1 MIVRGATGIGLAASA
16 LLLVHTFFTQP
27 LAAQTAGVH
36 CSASTLA
43 VEGVHDHGTD
53 YARLME
59 LAGAAPLRS
68 WMIVQPRHQRR
79 VPYCA
84 PLAATPWDAS
94 LRLGRIAQPRAFEL
108 LPAGAVFHHNSA
120 YARSGNDGPLWA
132 GRGASAGV
140 HAGVHGGWGPLS
152 FAFAPFAAYQQNAD
166 FTIQPEGTHRL
177 SPWGYAREIDWPQ
190 RHGPDPFWTLD
201 PGQSHLAV
209 RGYGAEAGF
218 TTENLWLGPGR
229 RNALVM
235 TSAGPGVPRFFAG
248 TDGPVDVRIG
258 TLEANFY
265 WGQIRESAWFDDD
278 PDNDRNL
285 LGGLA
290 LVFQPRP
297 FPGLFLGLARSYIS
311 TWPAEPDPFE
321 LLARPYRD
329 LMANPAEGELQ
340 DNNLIGLFMRWALPQ
355 AGFEVYAEWGR
366 EDAWYDWLDVLAEPD
381 HSQAYVLGF
390 QKIQPFGQR
399 WLRIAGELT
408 HLHSAAPIRGGRG
421 TGGWYTHSGIRQG
434 YTHRG
439 QLLGAAIGPGSD
451 AQFLGA
457 DLFDTRGRSGLSIE
471 RIRYDEDRYYQRWGR
486 VYGMHGHD
494 VEVTGSLSR
503 DLLWGDFDLGGELGY
518 SWRRNR
524 NFIGLESGE
533 WGNFRTET
541 NLGARLRVVW
551 RP

>member
-1 MIVRGATGIGLAASA
+1 
-16 LLLVHTFFTQP
+16 
-27 LAAQTAGVH
+27 
-36 CSASTLA
+36 
-43 VEGVHDHGTD
+43 
-53 YARLME
+53 
-59 LAGAAPLRS
+59 
-68 WMIVQPRHQRR
+68 
-79 VPYCA
+79 
-84 PLAATPWDAS
+84 
-94 LRLGRIAQPRAFEL
+94 
-108 LPAGAVFHHNSA
+108 
-120 YARSGNDGPLWA
+120 
-132 GRGASAGV
+132 
-140 HAGVHGGWGPLS
+140 
-152 FAFAPFAAYQQNAD
+152 
-166 FTIQPEGTHRL
+166 
-177 SPWGYAREIDWPQ
+177 
-190 RHGPDPFWTLD
+190 
-201 PGQSHLAV
+201 
-209 RGYGAEAGF
+209 
-218 TTENLWLGPGR
+218 
-229 RNALVM
+229 M

-258 TLEANFY
+258 TVEANFY
-265 WGQIRESAWFDDD
+265 WGQLRESAWFDED
-278 PDNDRNL
+278 PENDRNL
-285 LGGLA
+285 LGGMA

-311 TWPAEPDPFE
+311 IWPVAPNPFE
-321 LLARPYRD
+321 LLARPYRG

-340 DNNLIGLFMRWALPQ
+340 DNNLIGLFVRWALPQ

-366 EDAWYDWLDVLAEPD
+366 EDAWFDWLDVLAEPD
-381 HSQAYVLGF
+381 HSQAYLLGF
-390 QKIQPFGQR
+390 QKLRPFGQR

-421 TGGWYTHSGIRQG
+421 TGSWYTHAGIRQG

-457 DLFDTRGRSGLSIE
+457 DLFDARGRSGLSVE

-494 VEVTGSLSR
+494 VEVTASLSR
-503 DLLWGDFDLGGELGY
+503 DLLWGDFDFGGELDY

-533 WGNFRTET
+533 WGDLRTET